1 MKHKSLWYLKLLC
14 LLPVAAAIH
23 MKKHIPGPLVI
34 ILGTLVCFF
43 VMFAQCRV
51 QTQTELETLQ
61 AAAAPAQETVPHATP
76 ESSQGP
82 VTLTLSFAGDCTL
95 GTDLYYDY
103 STSFNAM
110 YESQDAEY
118 FFSGVQ
124 DIFAADD
131 LTVVNFEG
139 TLTESTA
146 RADKDYAFK
155 GPAEYAGV
163 LSSGSVEAVNLANN
177 HSCDYGQ
184 QSFTDTVSALDA
196 VGVAHFGYDAT
207 YLYEVRG
214 VKVGLLGIYAIYEDP
229 GHLTQLENNIQ
240 SLQNQG
246 ADIIV
251 ACFHWGLEN
260 SSYPEQDQID
270 LAHAAID
277 AGAHLVVGHHPHVL
291 QGIEE
296 YKGRYILYSLGNFC
310 FGGNNNPPDQDTAI
324 VQLTFTVDQEQ
335 VQGSLHIIP
344 CFVSSVSWINDYRP
358 VVAKGTD
365 AARILEKIRSRSE
378 GLGDH
383 NVFDDLDL
391 S

>member
-1 MKHKSLWYLKLLC
+1 MKHKSLLYLKLLC

-34 ILGTLVCFF
+34 ILGTLMCFF

-76 ESSQGP
+76 ESSQNP

-260 SSYPEQDQID
+260 SSFPEQDQID

-296 YKGRYILYSLGNFC
+296 YRGRYILYSLGNFC

-324 VQLTFTVDQEQ
+324 AQLTFTVDQEQ